1 MTWKVTCDFSKSYF
15 NGVKRAEAKMKQID
29 AEMEEVS
36 IDSVLEMVAKGKRRQ
51 LLRRDV
57 E

>member
-1 MTWKVTCDFSKSYF
+1 
-15 NGVKRAEAKMKQID
+15 MKQID

-36 IDSVLEMVAKGKRRQ
+36 IDIVLEMVVKGKRRQ
-51 LLRRDV
+51 LLMRNV